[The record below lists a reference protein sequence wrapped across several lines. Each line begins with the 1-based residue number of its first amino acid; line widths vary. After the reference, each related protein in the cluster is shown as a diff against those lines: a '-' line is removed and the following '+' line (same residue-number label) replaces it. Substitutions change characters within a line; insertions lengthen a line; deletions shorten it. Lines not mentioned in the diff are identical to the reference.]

1 MATTTVERA
10 ETEPARRREQ
20 DPGRLVSSRRRA
32 ARAFRGLTTRRAAFR
47 VVLAAFILLIAA
59 SYAVPLWFQLQGDRL
74 LVVTSGSMEPEIG
87 VGSAVVVR
95 PITEASQ
102 LRVGQVVTYWPV
114 SAGSDGDRLME
125 THRIVALVNVTR
137 RTPDAAHV
145 VVRDAAGNPITD
157 QFIRTK
163 GDNNRDPDANLT
175 PVTQVRGIVRDVH
188 PGWGYLLAWAHSGI
202 GRLLLFGPPLLMLLI
217 SELFSRVPDR
227 WQRANWNKTLLAI
240 RNREAAAGG
249 PLAGRGGEGTGAGH

>member
-1 MATTTVERA
+1 MTPRRA
-10 ETEPARRREQ
+10 VF
-20 DPGRLVSSRRRA
+20 RLVMA
-32 ARAFRGLTTRRAAFR
+32 L
-47 VVLAAFILLIAA
+47 FIVLIAA

-102 LRVGQVVTYWPV
+102 LRVGQVVTFWPV
-114 SAGSDGDRLME
+114 TAGSEQGSIME
-125 THRIVALVNVTR
+125 THRIVALVNVARRSPDTR
-137 RTPDAAHV
+137 E
-145 VVRDAAGNPITD
+145 VVRDSAGNAITD
-157 QFIRTK
+157 PFIRTK
-163 GDNNRDPDANLT
+163 GDSNEKPDANLT

-217 SELFSRVPDR
+217 SELFSRVPER
-227 WQRANWNKTLLAI
+227 WQRASWNRTLLAI
-240 RNREAAAGG
+240 RNREAATGG
-249 PLAGRGGEGTGAGH
+249 PLARRSPEGDGAGD